1 MVNTAVADIV
11 SPSVTTEYPLG
22 LLSQELLLLKDFLS
36 CIGAVCCKSCY
47 QSISCCAVL
56 CADREG
62 VDPLL
67 SCCLNFLACCL
78 SNSLDLGLEVCSQGL
93 VCKKHTI
100 TELSSIL
107 KQGVGPCRA
116 VTLVVYCV
124 RSGR

>member
-1 MVNTAVADIV
+1 MVNTAVTDIV

-22 LLSQELLLLKDFLS
+22 LLGQELLLLKDLLS
-36 CIGAVCCKSCY
+36 CIGAVSFESCY
-47 QSISCCAVL
+47 QSIRSCAVL
-56 CADREG
+56 SACHEG

-67 SCCLNFLACCL
+67 SGCLDVVACCL
-78 SNSLDLGLEVCSQGL
+78 SKSLDLGLEICSQGL

-100 TELSSIL
+100 TKLCSVL

-116 VTLVVYCV
+116 VTLVVHCV